1 MPPAPSRRSLFALAG
16 LTLGGAALSHAALA
30 GESAPTPQLTSAD
43 MIGKRLRV
51 IHPGQVVTMDYSEER
66 LNIEVDAQNRITRIH
81 VG

>member
-1 MPPAPSRRSLFALAG
+1 MTPAPSRRSLFALAG
-16 LTLGGAALSHAALA
+16 LTLGGAALSRAALA
-30 GESAPTPQLTSAD
+30 GESAPITQLTSAD

-51 IHPGQVVTMDYSEER
+51 VRPGQVVTMDYSEER